1 MRKKVLPVVLLM
13 GLALVAAQGWAAEGA
28 VHAVAGA
35 ITKVDKA
42 TKTSVLK
49 SADGTE
55 HVFKY
60 SEKTAV
66 RDAHGATKEA
76 KKGVIESY
84 MEGKEGTHAVVHYTG
99 EGGDKAAV
107 QVDDYGKDAL
117 KVSEGTVTK
126 VDKAAHTVSI
136 KTKDGAEETYHYSRD
151 LAVETDKGVMKE
163 AKEGEKVTVHYTESA
178 GKKVAELF
186 RRL

>member
-1 MRKKVLPVVLLM
+1 MQRKVSTAVLIL
-13 GLALVAAQGWAAEGA
+13 GLTLIVAQMWAAEGA

-42 TKTSVLK
+42 TKTFVLK
-49 SADGTE
+49 AADGTE

-66 RDAHGATKEA
+66 RDAHHAVKEA
-76 KKGVIESY
+76 KKGGLESY
-84 MEGKEGTHAVVHYTG
+84 MEGKEGTHAIVHYTG

-136 KTKDGAEETYHYSRD
+136 KTKDGAEETYQYSRD
-151 LAVETDKGVMKE
+151 QAVETDKGVMKE
-163 AKEGEKVTVHYTESA
+163 AREREKVTVHYTESA

-186 RRL
+186 HRL

>member
-1 MRKKVLPVVLLM
+1 MKVLQSILLVVAV
-13 GLALVAAQGWAAEGA
+13 ALVATMSWAAGD

-42 TKTSVLK
+42 TKTFVLK
-49 SADGTE
+49 AMDGTE

-66 RDAHGATKEA
+66 HDARSAEKEA
-76 KKGVIESY
+76 KKGVLDSY
-84 MEGKEGTHAVVHYTG
+84 MAGKEGTHAVVHYTG
-99 EGGDKAAV
+99 DGADKTAV

-117 KVSEGTVTK
+117 KTSEGTVTK
-126 VDKAAHTVSI
+126 VDKTAHTISI
-136 KTKDGAEETYHYSRD
+136 KTKDGAEETFHYSRD
-151 LAVETDKGVMKE
+151 VAVETEHGVMKDT
-163 AKEGEKVTVHYTESA
+163 KEGEKVTVHYTEKE
-178 GKKVAELF
+178 GKKIAELF